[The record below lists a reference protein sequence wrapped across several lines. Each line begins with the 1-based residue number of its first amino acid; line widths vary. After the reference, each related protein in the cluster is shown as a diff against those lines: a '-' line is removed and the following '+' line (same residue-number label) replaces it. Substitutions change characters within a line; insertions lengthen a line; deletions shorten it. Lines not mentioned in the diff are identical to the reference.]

1 VSEKFVVLFV
11 CTGNTCRSPMA
22 EGALR
27 SLLESKRPD
36 KFEVIS
42 AGTIGAS
49 GYPATMYAVEAAKLR
64 GADIS
69 SHQSQPLTNRLV
81 DSVDLILGMTS
92 SHVDQVLRLAD
103 DARSKTYLFKNFPDS
118 DLQGEGVDDP
128 IGQSLER
135 YNETFLE
142 IYEFLD
148 RRLDEFV
155 KLIDAKTDAETNA

>member
-1 VSEKFVVLFV
+1 
-11 CTGNTCRSPMA
+11 MA